1 MRTKETQEFLS
12 KNPKDEEMMT
22 FLEKNIS
29 ERHLVHDDILSIIE
43 MLNDEE
49 NKIRAIN
56 RYVGKDVSSLDVL
69 SSNMGRVFLFISNMK
84 DQEKRERAEYIIIGR
99 LEKLKDDNRNSN
111 NNYDK
116 KISKEIMSYIGSL
129 EQTGEVDGKLE
140 YIEEAKT
147 LLNENVTIRHMIEEI
162 DLLTFLFNVDFSRWN
177 RQELEEYESF
187 LTPENYQEL
196 MEMWEE
202 AQGKETKNL
211 IDGVIQEAKQ
221 QGIPLEDLAK
231 EFLGAI
237 TSEGINFDNLYEWI
251 LESNEFK
258 LLDKQRA
265 ELLIGEKE
273 FEEKMLKNE
282 QRKVKYI

>member
-56 RYVGKDVSSLDVL
+56 RYVGKDVSSLEVL
-69 SSNMGRVFLFISNMK
+69 SSNMGRVFSIISNMK

-202 AQGKETKNL
+202 AQGKESKNL

-273 FEEKMLKNE
+273 FEEKNVEK
-282 QRKVKYI
+282 

>member
-69 SSNMGRVFLFISNMK
+69 SSNMGRVFSIISNMK

-147 LLNENVTIRHMIEEI
+147 LLNQNVTRDMIEES
-162 DLLTFLFNVDFSRWN
+162 DLLTFLANVDFSRWN

-273 FEEKMLKNE
+273 FEEKNVEK
-282 QRKVKYI
+282 